1 MDTRTDDT
9 TMTEDDPHHSHTRL
23 GYDDGKM
30 MLPADT
36 YQEYVYIKIIM
47 YTHNDTDHESA
58 ATLRRFTNTIL
69 ITRALCL
76 GVV

>member
-36 YQEYVYIKIIM
+36 YQKYMYIKIIM
-47 YTHNDTDHESA
+47 YTNNDTEHESA
-58 ATLRRFTNTIL
+58 ATLQKFTNTIL
-69 ITRALCL
+69 ITRALFL